1 MKITKKDLVIIT
13 ELRRNARETLTRL
26 SKKTRIPIS
35 TIFDRLKLQEGKI
48 IKKHCALID
57 FQKIGFSIRANML
70 LKVPAEHR
78 NKLLEHLQKELHIN
92 TVLKINNG
100 YDFLVEALF
109 KNLKE
114 AEGFVNKLEE
124 EYKIEDKKVFYVI
137 DEIKREE
144 FLSSPIFL
152 DVLF

>member
-1 MKITKKDLVIIT
+1 MKITKKDLMIIT

-26 SKKTRIPIS
+26 SRKTRIPIS
-35 TIFDRLKLQEGKI
+35 TIFDRLKLQEGEL

-57 FQKIGFSIRANML
+57 FQKIGFSIRANIL
-70 LKVPAEHR
+70 IKVPVEQR
-78 NKLLEHLQKELHIN
+78 NRLVEHLQKELHIN
-92 TVLKINNG
+92 TVLRINNG

-109 KNLKE
+109 RTLKE

-144 FLSSPIFL
+144 FLSSPVFA
-152 DVLF
+152 DMLF